1 MTIKTTQILWLAL
14 ATLFVAVMIRLVDNS
29 IAATAIAGTF
39 TAVLGL
45 FLGLDIVTM
54 LHKTRELK
62 PGDYKS
68 INTSRYVL
76 ALLIFAFLLAESFVI
91 SVKYQRDVNSLY
103 LCFGVGFL
111 VVIGGLVGGVECNK
125 IATDEGPKT
134 E

>member
-1 MTIKTTQILWLAL
+1 MTIKTKQILWLAL
-14 ATLFVAVMIRLVDNS
+14 ATLFVAAMVLLIDNS
-29 IAATAIAGTF
+29 LAATAIAGTF
-39 TAVLGL
+39 TAVIGL

-68 INTSRYVL
+68 INTHRYII
-76 ALLIFAFLLAESFVI
+76 ALFIFALLLAESFFV

-103 LCFGVGFL
+103 LAFGVGFL

-125 IATDEGPKT
+125 IATDEGPT
-134 E
+134 SE